1 MNLRTSGISEGSGA
15 RQWHTGISARRM
27 PRSSDWCGVQNF
39 SGQHTSKGSRFVKE
53 TEELLIS
60 KAREAVSQCNWVV
73 GECASNWTQRYARGR
88 TDAEFGQMVGLSGDQ
103 IFQRRRVW
111 EAFGNTYEKFPTL
124 KWSFFYVTL
133 NWDDA
138 EDCLSWAQ
146 DSDATVAEMRAWR
159 RAQRGE
165 DLFAESSEG
174 YSEWAAPLGFD
185 TSNVPLSRV
194 VDPSQF
200 TPSGMGDRAGMPTGE
215 RAGTATMDMV
225 ARDAGEGYAPFR
237 ADAAAP
243 APKVRDA
250 ESEASSE
257 RPELTP
263 EQFWKRASSM
273 MDKLNKALTPRL
285 LKALD
290 AQPESVREK
299 MRDALN
305 EIVEKLDGNI

>member
-1 MNLRTSGISEGSGA
+1 M
-15 RQWHTGISARRM
+15 
-27 PRSSDWCGVQNF
+27 
-39 SGQHTSKGSRFVKE
+39 KE
-53 TEELLIS
+53 TEEVLIS
-60 KAREAVSQCNWVV
+60 RAREAVSQCNWVV

-111 EAFGNTYEKFPTL
+111 EAFGKTHEKFPGL
-124 KWSFFYVTL
+124 KWSFFYVAL
-133 NWDDA
+133 NWDDS
-138 EDCLSWAQ
+138 EDCLAWAQ

-185 TSNVPLSRV
+185 TSTVPLSRV

-200 TPSGMGDRAGMPTGE
+200 TPSGMGDRAGIPAGE
-215 RAGTATMDMV
+215 RVGTATMDMV
-225 ARDAGEGYAPFR
+225 ARDAGESYAPFR

-243 APKVRDA
+243 APKVRDSEPGA
-250 ESEASSE
+250 E
-257 RPELTP
+257 RQELTP
-263 EQFWKRASSM
+263 EQFWKRASAM
-273 MDKLNKALTPRL
+273 MDKLNKALSPKM

-290 AQPESVREK
+290 KQPESVRTRL
-299 MRDALN
+299 RDALN
-305 EIVEKLDGNI
+305 EIVEKLEGNV

>member
-1 MNLRTSGISEGSGA
+1 M
-15 RQWHTGISARRM
+15 
-27 PRSSDWCGVQNF
+27 
-39 SGQHTSKGSRFVKE
+39 KE

-60 KAREAVSQCNWVV
+60 KAREAVSQCNWIV

-111 EAFGNTYEKFPTL
+111 EAFGNTYEKFPSL
-124 KWSFFYVTL
+124 KWSFFYVAL

-185 TSNVPLSRV
+185 TSSVPLSRV

-215 RAGTATMDMV
+215 RTATATMDMV
-225 ARDAGEGYAPFR
+225 ARDAGDGYAPFR

-250 ESEASSE
+250 EPETSGA
-257 RPELTP
+257 RQELTP

-273 MDKLNKALTPRL
+273 MDKLNKALTPKL

-290 AQPESVREK
+290 QQPESVREK